1 MLKKNDNKFLSQEL
15 IKIGY
20 DVRSNWYVNS
30 VRYLNLNYDL
40 KNFSNCENLHE
51 KVLSLPTHDKIS
63 EQDIIK
69 ICNLINFY
77 EIGN

>member
-1 MLKKNDNKFLSQEL
+1 MLKKNDNKFLSQKL

-51 KVLSLPTHDKIS
+51 KV
-63 EQDIIK
+63 
-69 ICNLINFY
+69 
-77 EIGN
+77 